1 MRKSGRILFV
11 CAAYCTRALGQATF
25 SDPVD
30 AQGWYSLSVNYA
42 PVKKWKLEA
51 DYQYRSINN
60 LKTYNGS
67 YISLGV
73 SRQVA
78 KNLDL
83 LTEYRLALIQNATYH
98 RGSIGFQYEAEA
110 KKWEFG
116 LRGLFQNQVQ
126 DFDDTAKPTESSG
139 YVRFRFG
146 VKYSVAKNV
155 TLYGSVEPIFK
166 INGIFIT
173 DNWRDQIGIKYKIN
187 RNLKLDAFYIYRPDY
202 AKRTYNRYF
211 HILGLGLEYY
221 LKGKKK
227 SAS

>member
-1 MRKSGRILFV
+1 MNKTTAGLIGLLF
-11 CAAYCTRALGQATF
+11 CSTAAGQASF
-25 SDPVD
+25 NDPVD
-30 AQGWYSLSVNYA
+30 MQGWYALSFNCA
-42 PVKKWKLEA
+42 PAKKWKLDA

-67 YISLGV
+67 YISLGA
-73 SRQVA
+73 SRKVV

-83 LTEYRLALIQNATYH
+83 MAEYRLALVNKGTYH
-98 RGSIGFQYEAEA
+98 RGSFGFQYGVDV

-126 DFDDTAKPTESSG
+126 DFDDTAKPNQSAG
-139 YVRFRFG
+139 YLRFRFG
-146 VKYSVAKNV
+146 AKYPIAKNV
-155 TLYGSVEPIFK
+155 VLYGSVEPIFK

-187 RNLKLDAFYIYRPDY
+187 RNWKLDAFYIYRPDY

-227 SAS
+227 G

>member
-1 MRKSGRILFV
+1 MCKNIARLF
-11 CAAYCTRALGQATF
+11 CLLFSLQAMGQASF
-25 SDPVD
+25 DDPVD
-30 AQGWYSLSVNYA
+30 VQGWYAFSFNCA
-42 PVKKWKLEA
+42 PAKKWKLEA

-67 YISLGV
+67 YMSLGT
-73 SRQVA
+73 SRKVV

-83 LTEYRLALIQNATYH
+83 LAEYRLALISKGTYH
-98 RGSIGFQYEAEA
+98 RGSFGFQYGADV

-126 DFDDTAKPTESSG
+126 DFDDTAKPSESSG
-139 YVRFRFG
+139 YVRFRLG
-146 VKYSVAKNV
+146 AKYPLSKNA

-187 RNLKLDAFYIYRPDY
+187 RNWKLDAFYIYRPDY

-211 HILGLGLEYY
+211 HLVGLGLEYY

-227 SAS
+227 G

>member
-1 MRKSGRILFV
+1 MCKNIAWLF
-11 CAAYCTRALGQATF
+11 CLLISLQAMGQASF
-25 SDPVD
+25 DDPVD
-30 AQGWYSLSVNYA
+30 VQGWYALSFNCA
-42 PVKKWKLEA
+42 PAKKWKLEA

-60 LKTYNGS
+60 LKSYNGS
-67 YISLGV
+67 YMSLGA
-73 SRQVA
+73 SRKVV

-83 LTEYRLALIQNATYH
+83 LAEYRLALVSKGTYH
-98 RGSIGFQYEAEA
+98 RGSFGFQYGVDV

-126 DFDDTAKPTESSG
+126 DFDDTAKPIESSG
-139 YVRFRFG
+139 YVRFRLG
-146 VKYSVAKNV
+146 AKYPLSKNA

-187 RNLKLDAFYIYRPDY
+187 RNWKLDAFYIYRPDY

-211 HILGLGLEYY
+211 HLVGLGLEYY

-227 SAS
+227 G